1 MWFRTVL
8 ISLLYFSTLRR
19 DESSESSDDGS
30 ETAATVLGEAGK
42 KTTMSKTAS
51 IAIQTCN
58 QSKFNSDAIST
69 EVGIN
74 IDNFP
79 VINLQSDV
87 NQLETPG
94 HNNHKSAEQNKNDV
108 DRKKE
113 LQKITEELYNEMV
126 ADDFNNPEQVRYNVH
141 RKIAKS
147 IRKTKDMVSQDLN
160 QNVITSKKV
169 CSKTKEVSLL
179 SLVLF
184 LSLNNSPLV
193 LTNARA

>member
-1 MWFRTVL
+1 MPTVL
-8 ISLLYFSTLRR
+8 ISHIYFSTLRR
-19 DESSESSDDGS
+19 DESSKSSDDGS
-30 ETAATVLGEAGK
+30 ETAATPPGK
-42 KTTMSKTAS
+42 ADKETTNPRTSS

-58 QSKFNSDAIST
+58 QSKSNSKAIGT

-74 IDNFP
+74 IDDSSA
-79 VINLQSDV
+79 INLPSDV
-87 NQLETPG
+87 NRLESPC

-108 DRKKE
+108 DRKKQ

-126 ADDFNNPEQVRYNVH
+126 ADDFNNPEKIRDNAH

-169 CSKTKEVSLL
+169 IPKTKEVNLL

-184 LSLNNSPLV
+184 LSLNNSALE
-193 LTNARA
+193 LTNARAL